1 MHQHQNRIEF
11 LKIFGEHQHHRHR
24 LLQFNHLLALEVRSF
39 SRGQILELSN
49 LAPPGFGSVIS
60 QPEQGDGL
68 RSSLLIDS
76 SMPLSVEDLERQ
88 QHFQRKVIED
98 SYSENGLR
106 GGGISAPIGPPPS
119 RQTDHRQSESG
130 GIQDDPAVLA
140 TRIDTTGMQSPVTR
154 RDEPVGTNQLHPQ
167 HRQMLRNNQKNNN
180 RNNRNNQNRKQRDP
194 YANLMSKRNRFISLA
209 VLEIN
214 I

>member
-1 MHQHQNRIEF
+1 
-11 LKIFGEHQHHRHR
+11 
-24 LLQFNHLLALEVRSF
+24 
-39 SRGQILELSN
+39 
-49 LAPPGFGSVIS
+49 
-60 QPEQGDGL
+60 
-68 RSSLLIDS
+68 
-76 SMPLSVEDLERQ
+76 MPLSVEDLERQ

-167 HRQMLRNNQKNNN
+167 HRQAPLPRAAPRQSS
-180 RNNRNNQNRKQRDP
+180 QAPALDP
-194 YANLMSKRNRFISLA
+194 TDHTTYQLP
-209 VLEIN
+209 
-214 I
+214 

>member
-1 MHQHQNRIEF
+1 MEF
-11 LKIFGEHQHHRHR
+11 LI
-24 LLQFNHLLALEVRSF
+24 SC
-39 SRGQILELSN
+39 

-88 QHFQRKVIED
+88 QHFQRKVIEE
-98 SYSENGLR
+98 SYQENGNSIVR
-106 GGGISAPIGPPPS
+106 APGGAGINAPIGPPPS
-119 RQTDHRQSESG
+119 SGRNNHQESVSG

-167 HRQMLRNNQKNNN
+167 H
-180 RNNRNNQNRKQRDP
+180 
-194 YANLMSKRNRFISLA
+194 
-209 VLEIN
+209 
-214 I
+214 